1 MGYLYKTLSICS
13 KWSWITLGEV
23 KAMQDQEPKINI
35 KRGGFGSLRQ
45 SSLFL
50 SLSLSHTHIWVEHRK
65 ERLNAKQTNSSS
77 CTLY

>member
-45 SSLFL
+45 SSLSLTHTYGL
-50 SLSLSHTHIWVEHRK
+50 SI
-65 ERLNAKQTNSSS
+65 ERRG
-77 CTLY
+77 

>member
-45 SSLFL
+45 SSL
-50 SLSLSHTHIWVEHRK
+50 SHTHIWVEHRK

-77 CTLY
+77 CPLY